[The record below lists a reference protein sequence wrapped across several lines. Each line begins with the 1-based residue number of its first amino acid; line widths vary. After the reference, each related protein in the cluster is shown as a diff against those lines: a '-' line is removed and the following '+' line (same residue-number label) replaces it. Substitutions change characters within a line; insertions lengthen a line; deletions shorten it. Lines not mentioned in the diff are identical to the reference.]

1 MSKRKHTNRCNI
13 GLGKALNE
21 ATCIYNLPS
30 YIVANA
36 RGKEVQH
43 ILQDAPLV
51 SSWEG
56 ASNVRLGSRKH
67 YRFAFEQRRSV
78 NPNTFSC
85 DLPWFFLCF
94 YPEWDGY
101 SYTTTTYLLQGKHS
115 IIISSTL
122 QQAQCSLSRGTND
135 RVIHHLIPSIIPF
148 YSFSVNTLAK
158 ISCQ

>member
-56 ASNVRLGSRKH
+56 ASNVRLGPRMGK
-67 YRFAFEQRRSV
+67 
-78 NPNTFSC
+78 NIT
-85 DLPWFFLCF
+85 DLHLGR
-94 YPEWDGY
+94 ED
-101 SYTTTTYLLQGKHS
+101 LL
-115 IIISSTL
+115 TL
-122 QQAQCSLSRGTND
+122 TCA
-135 RVIHHLIPSIIPF
+135 
-148 YSFSVNTLAK
+148 
-158 ISCQ
+158 